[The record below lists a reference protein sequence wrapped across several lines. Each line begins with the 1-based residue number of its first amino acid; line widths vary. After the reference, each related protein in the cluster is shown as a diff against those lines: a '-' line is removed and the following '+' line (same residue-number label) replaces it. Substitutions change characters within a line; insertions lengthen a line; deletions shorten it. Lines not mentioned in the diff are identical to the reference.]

1 MNARHFL
8 LPLVVLPITLL
19 LAWPAGAQATA
30 PSTGASAGPP
40 GATVMTAGE
49 VRKVD
54 KSASKITLRH
64 EPIQNLDMPAMTMVF
79 QAPQAALI
87 DGLAAGDKV
96 RFHAEQLNGAY
107 VVTRIEKVSGP

>member
-1 MNARHFL
+1 MMFPR
-8 LPLVVLPITLL
+8 L
-19 LAWPAGAQATA
+19 LATLTLMLAGLAGAQTTAPVAATA
-30 PSTGASAGPP
+30 ASP
-40 GATVMTAGE
+40 VMTAGE

-79 QAPQAALI
+79 QAPQAGLI